1 MCACCAYQRSAK
13 RESSLIILSLF
24 SHDDWR
30 FFTNEET
37 FLHSFSNNLHA
48 LKKKKENGFLE
59 FERKKKTTKK
69 IMGKQV
75 SGAQKRKKKK
85 EKEELAAETER
96 LKLGPTQVMDRV
108 GRASQGCVRL
118 ARLVEIE
125 YRRIGGSLQK
135 RIQRVKMC
143 SSTPG

>member
-30 FFTNEET
+30 FFNNEET
-37 FLHSFSNNLHA
+37 FLHSFSSKYSA
-48 LKKKKENGFLE
+48 RFKKKRRKTAFLE

-85 EKEELAAETER
+85 
-96 LKLGPTQVMDRV
+96 
-108 GRASQGCVRL
+108 
-118 ARLVEIE
+118 
-125 YRRIGGSLQK
+125 
-135 RIQRVKMC
+135 
-143 SSTPG
+143 